1 MDRMGF
7 LSASR
12 YTYGANK
19 IVQKVKLYIWVTSS
33 LPWPPSWQE
42 LQPSLLFP
50 LLCLLLLCRGLL
62 SFFRHLLVNFVWS
75 DQGLSSSA
83 NGVSLV
89 LLLLLLLTQQC

>member
-33 LPWPPSWQE
+33 LPWPPSWLE
-42 LQPSLLFP
+42 LGVQPSPSPSLP
-50 LLCLLLLCRGLL
+50 
-62 SFFRHLLVNFVWS
+62 
-75 DQGLSSSA
+75 SSSLQ
-83 NGVSLV
+83 GPSQLF
-89 LLLLLLLTQQC
+89 